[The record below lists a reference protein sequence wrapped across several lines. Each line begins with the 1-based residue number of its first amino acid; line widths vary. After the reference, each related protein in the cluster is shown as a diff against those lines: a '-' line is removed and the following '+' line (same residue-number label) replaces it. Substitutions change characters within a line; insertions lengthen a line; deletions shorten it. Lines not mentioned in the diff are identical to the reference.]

1 MIAQKYAQEEIK
13 MRIFPKKLIAVI
25 MALFSSI
32 STFAVINSA
41 GGIKKVAR
49 PTAETKPEPPKKE
62 EPKKPAPKPE
72 PKKEEPPKKEPVKK
86 EEPKKEEP
94 PKPADEEYKRSVG
107 TVAVSEETFKHDKKD
122 VLEIIDELSVIMEER
137 AYKKWL
143 KYIDKESINYW
154 SIPKNLSK
162 AQNRL
167 PVKGLRIRTLE
178 DYFKFVFIPARRG
191 KNITEIRYESDTYI
205 KAVEI
210 TEEDGELI
218 YYYFNKIN
226 GEWKLHLPPIED

>member
-1 MIAQKYAQEEIK
+1 MKTFSKKIIAAILA
-13 MRIFPKKLIAVI
+13 LI
-25 MALFSSI
+25 SSL
-32 STFAVINSA
+32 SASAVINSA
-41 GGIKKVAR
+41 GGIKKVTR
-49 PTAETKPEPPKKE
+49 PVAETKKETPQPKKE
-62 EPKKPAPKPE
+62 EPKKVEPAKPQPKKEE
-72 PKKEEPPKKEPVKK
+72 PKKEEPKKTETVTK

-94 PKPADEEYKRSVG
+94 PKVDEEYKRSVG

-137 AYKKWL
+137 AYKKWVS
-143 KYIDKESINYW
+143 YIDKESIKYW
-154 SIPKNLSK
+154 STTKNLSK

-167 PVKGLRIRTLE
+167 PVKGLRIRSLE

-191 KNITEIRYESDTYI
+191 KNITEIRYESDSYI